1 MIGRTNSGGASD
13 RLVLRVLGGL
23 TTPSAPKE
31 NDIWIKIPE
40 TVFEWALVA
49 SNASVANR
57 SGRVWI
63 KLGDGNT
70 NEFNV
75 IKTVSPANQL
85 WCSPVSC
92 VIGDGSSWRSINAYL
107 YKNSAWVQFSKE
119 FAATINV
126 TYPAGSTCT
135 VTDGVTTHTAPDTSG
150 TWACTVNNT
159 GTWTITST
167 NGIQTKSDSVSITA
181 DGQSKSVTLKYFAA
195 TINVSYPAG
204 STCTVTCGSTSYTAP
219 NTSGSWACTV
229 YFTGTWTVRSS
240 NGSQSASS
248 NVSITADGQSAS
260 VTLKY
265 EYYIVN
271 AGGTA
276 NYTGGWKAIA
286 WASTTGV
293 DSSGIKVYTESNWAG
308 VQVYSTSP
316 IDLTN
321 YTKLNFSVSACNNPR
336 PEASF
341 GVNANKPNH
350 IMWNGR
356 NFDNDTLD
364 HSFTNK
370 KNCAATVTIT
380 STGTK
385 TIDISSLYGNYY
397 IWTGEDGAT
406 WDGSGFTIN
415 KVWLS

>member
-23 TTPSAPKE
+23 TTPSTPKE
-31 NDIWIKIPE
+31 NDIWVKIPE

-49 SNASVANR
+49 SNASVSNR

-92 VIGDGSSWRSINAYL
+92 VIGDGSSWRSVNAYL

-119 FAATINV
+119 FAATINI

-150 TWACTVNNT
+150 TWACIVNNT

-181 DGQSKSVTLKYFAA
+181 DGQS
-195 TINVSYPAG
+195 
-204 STCTVTCGSTSYTAP
+204 
-219 NTSGSWACTV
+219 
-229 YFTGTWTVRSS
+229 
-240 NGSQSASS
+240 
-248 NVSITADGQSAS
+248 AS

-265 EYYIVN
+265 EYYIFN
-271 AGGTA
+271 AGGVT
-276 NYTGGWKAIA
+276 NYSGGWTALGYYTVTK
-286 WASTTGV
+286 V
-293 DSSGIKVYTESNWAG
+293 DSEGIKIYTASSWEGAQAFSNSA
-308 VQVYSTSP
+308 
-316 IDLTN
+316 IDLSK
-321 YTKLNFSVSACNNPR
+321 YTKLNINVSAYNSAR

-341 GVNANKPNH
+341 GVNKNKPNN
-350 IMWNGR
+350 IMWNG
-356 NFDNDTLD
+356 D
-364 HSFTNK
+364 FTNK
-370 KNCAATVTIT
+370 NNCAAKMSIT
-380 STGTK
+380 STGVK
-385 TIDISSLYGNYY
+385 TIDISSLSGSYY
-397 IWTGEDGAT
+397 FWTGEDGAT
-406 WDGSGFTIN
+406 YDNAGYTIN